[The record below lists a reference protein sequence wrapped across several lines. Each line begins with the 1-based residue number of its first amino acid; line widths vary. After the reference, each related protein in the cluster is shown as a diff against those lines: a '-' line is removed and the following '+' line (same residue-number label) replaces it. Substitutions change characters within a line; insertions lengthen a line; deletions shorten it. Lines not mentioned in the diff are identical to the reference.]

1 MSILKRA
8 NTLFIYLLFV
18 FSVFKPYNIAYMD
31 APHSWQVGFQD
42 PATPIMEGIISFNGL
57 LMTFMLL
64 IACFVGWLLYKS
76 LTLFNESVNPEPASF
91 NHSTLLEIVWT
102 IVPAGILMIISIPS
116 YNLLYAMEEV
126 IDPSLTIKVVGH
138 QWYWSYEYSDFEL
151 VPRVTKENLD
161 LVQKRVK
168 NLKDWLD
175 YIENSKEDQNLQ
187 KTRGSFDSE
196 MRKDKLYIAD
206 AELGDLKAEWI
217 NAKKELYEAG
227 LYLNSAKSDFKLA
240 RLDLAASRL
249 NKSSA
254 EVIKARTELSEFS
267 SSFKRPN
274 TLLKDGFDGW
284 DEKLRLKTKENLDIL
299 KARLLKAEQEFE
311 ADSSIFDI
319 LSIGLNPEDLT
330 SINTEPKSAELEF
343 NSLGDKLAVPFLRS
357 DEAVEILSRANIKLK
372 YAQSFF
378 DSTQKTLEKA
388 VLTFDELKDHFS
400 KKDIE
405 FLGYLGLKGNFD
417 IGTLDFINDDSNDD
431 NLGPVSK
438 TSLERLRFAKDEL
451 CRAKS
456 QVSKISEELSK
467 INNRLEIAGG
477 HAKDVNKSLTDTRF
491 VEHREE
497 ISRLKVSET
506 YFDNFTWDRH
516 KTDLLEYE
524 NKLRYGKFA
533 LEEAKKIMDET
544 LLYFYNSIE
553 KTIEA
558 DLGNNKMSLLFS
570 RGMDSPVLDLGG
582 VRDKKN
588 ILGLEDCILEGAGK
602 KLLSG
607 GKVGDL
613 LMDKISSD
621 LERLNSEQDVKQ
633 LKPKFI
639 NEFNDE
645 AIYAQYIDFSVNKLK
660 RVVDIAE
667 IDYNELICTSIEIKT
682 FIKKIESQLKDVY
695 PIKPVE
701 EFWSIN
707 VPEIFLKGNQYDVD
721 SHVKSFKFF
730 LSELRLLDIK
740 ASPNIIATKLRSLL
754 LQSKAD
760 LENLK
765 LFSTFI
771 EKVVKENNSKID
783 RGALD
788 LMSINSAGNSSGD
801 SLVDFSSNSTGSFNG
816 KGGGTNGAIPKGGNG
831 SYKDIKEVLDAF
843 EEKTGA
849 SNQTG
854 FLLDILQM
862 LKDTIY
868 TLDEADIN
876 KLRDFLYKL
885 LTTIV
890 EEDSSIYPIL
900 RKEINLILDLIKEP
914 SDVGE
919 GSERQRINFD
929 SYLIGED
936 DLIIPEPHSV
946 GKAGKVFR
954 LLEVDN
960 RLFVPI
966 NTHIR
971 VLVTS
976 ADVLHSWA
984 VPSLGI
990 KIDACPGRLNQV
1002 FLFVK
1007 REGVFYGQ
1015 CSEICGV
1022 NHGFMPIVVQ
1032 AVNQDDYLTWVGKR
1046 LCS

>member
-1 MSILKRA
+1 MNILKRA

-18 FSVFKPYNIAYMD
+18 FSIFKPYNMAHMD
-31 APHSWQVGFQD
+31 APHPWQVGFQD

-64 IACFVGWLLYKS
+64 IACFVGWLLYQS

-102 IVPAGILMIISIPS
+102 IVPAGILMIISVPS

-151 VPRVTKENLD
+151 VPKVTKENLD
-161 LVQKRVK
+161 LVQKCVK

-175 YIENSKEDQNLQ
+175 YIENNKEDKNLQ
-187 KTRGSFDSE
+187 NIQTPLDSE
-196 MRKDKLYIAD
+196 IRKEKLYITD
-206 AELGDLKAEWI
+206 AELGDLKVEWE
-217 NAKKELYEAG
+217 NAKRELHEAG
-227 LYLNSAKSDFKLA
+227 LHLNSAKSDFKLA
-240 RLDLAASRL
+240 RVDLAAAKL

-254 EVIKARTELSEFS
+254 EVIKARTEFSEFS

-274 TLLKDGFDGW
+274 ILLKDGFDGW

-311 ADSSIFDI
+311 GDSSIFDI
-319 LSIGLNPEDLT
+319 LSIGLSPEDLAT
-330 SINTEPKSAELEF
+330 PNAASKSAELEF
-343 NSLGDKLAVPFLRS
+343 NSFGDKLAVPFLRS
-357 DEAVEILSRANIKLK
+357 DEAGEILSRANSKFES
-372 YAQSFF
+372 AQSFF
-378 DSTQKTLEKA
+378 ESSQKKLEKA
-388 VLTFDELKDHFS
+388 VFTFDKLKENFC

-405 FLGYLGLKGNFD
+405 FLGYLGLKGEFD
-417 IGTLDFINDDSNDD
+417 IGALDFINIDLNDY
-431 NLGPVSK
+431 NLDQISD
-438 TSLERLRFAKDEL
+438 TSLERLYLAKDEL

-456 QVSKISEELSK
+456 RIIKISEELAK

-477 HAKDVNKSLTDTRF
+477 HAKDVSKSLTDTDF
-491 VEHREE
+491 VEHRDE

-524 NKLRYGKFA
+524 NKLRYGGFA
-533 LEEAKKIMDET
+533 LEEAKKIMDEA
-544 LLYFYNSIE
+544 LLYLCNSIE
-553 KTIEA
+553 STIEA
-558 DLGNNKMSLLFS
+558 DLENNETPLHFS
-570 RGMDSPVLDLGG
+570 RGMDLPMLDLGG
-582 VRDKKN
+582 VHEKIN
-588 ILGLEDCILEGAGK
+588 ILALENCILKAADK
-602 KLLSG
+602 KLLPR
-607 GKVGDL
+607 GKVADL
-613 LMDKISSD
+613 LSDKISSD
-621 LERLNSEQDVKQ
+621 LKQ
-633 LKPKFI
+633 LKSEHDIEQLKSKFI
-639 NEFNDE
+639 NEFHDE
-645 AIYAQYIDFSVNKLK
+645 NIYTLYIDFSLK
-660 RVVDIAE
+660 KIKHEVDIAE
-667 IDYNELICTSIEIKT
+667 RDYNEFIDTSTKIKT
-682 FIKKIESQLKDVY
+682 FIEKIEGQLKKVC
-695 PIKPVE
+695 PIKPIE
-701 EFWSIN
+701 HMLSKD
-707 VPEIFLKGNQYDVD
+707 VPEGFFKGAHYDVD
-721 SHVKSFKFF
+721 SHVKSFKIF

-740 ASPNIIATKLRSLL
+740 SNPNIIATKLRTLL
-754 LQSKAD
+754 LQSKVD

-765 LFSTFI
+765 LFSTFL
-771 EKVVKENNSKID
+771 EKMVKEDSSKID
-783 RGALD
+783 RDALV
-788 LMSINSAGNSSGD
+788 LMYI
-801 SLVDFSSNSTGSFNG
+801 NSTGSSPDNSGIEAELSITNDSTG
-816 KGGGTNGAIPKGGNG
+816 KGESSDNNPKGINRSYNG
-831 SYKDIKEVLDAF
+831 IKEVLDVF
-843 EEKTGA
+843 GEKHLA
-849 SNQTG
+849 SNQTNL
-854 FLLDILQM
+854 LLDILQM
-862 LKDTIY
+862 LKDTVY
-868 TLDEADIN
+868 TLDETDIN
-876 KLRDFLYKL
+876 KLRHFLYKL
-885 LTTIV
+885 LITII
-890 EEDSSIYPIL
+890 EEDSSIHQIL
-900 RKEINLILDLIKEP
+900 KEEINFILDLIKEP
-914 SDVGE
+914 SGDGE

-929 SYLIGED
+929 SYLIGEE

-990 KIDACPGRLNQV
+990 KVDACPGRLNQV

>member
-1 MSILKRA
+1 MNILKRA
-8 NTLFIYLLFV
+8 YNLFIYLLFV
-18 FSVFKPYNIAYMD
+18 FSVFKPYNMAYMD
-31 APHSWQVGFQD
+31 APHPWQVGFQD

-64 IACFVGWLLYKS
+64 IACFVGWLLYQS
-76 LTLFNESVNPEPASF
+76 LTLFNESVNPQPASF

-102 IVPAGILMIISIPS
+102 IVPAGILMIISVPS

-151 VPRVTKENLD
+151 VPKVTKENLD

-175 YIENSKEDQNLQ
+175 YIESNKEDQNMQ
-187 KTRGSFDSE
+187 NIEIPFNSE
-196 MRKDKLYIAD
+196 LNSEICKEKLYMTD
-206 AELGDLKAEWI
+206 SELGDLKVEWG
-217 NAKKELYEAG
+217 NAKREFHEAG
-227 LYLNSAKSDFKLA
+227 LSLDSAKSDFKLA
-240 RLDLAASRL
+240 RVDLAAAKL

-254 EVIKARTELSEFS
+254 EVIQVRTELSEFS

-274 TLLKDGFDGW
+274 ILLKDGFDGW

-299 KARLLKAEQEFE
+299 KARLLKAEQKFE
-311 ADSSIFDI
+311 GDSSIFDI
-319 LSIGLNPEDLT
+319 LSIGLSPEDLAAL
-330 SINTEPKSAELEF
+330 NDVARSAELEF
-343 NSLGDKLAVPFLRS
+343 NSFCDKLAVPFLRS
-357 DEAVEILSRANIKLK
+357 DEAGEILSRADSKFES
-372 YAQSFF
+372 AQYSFEL
-378 DSTQKTLEKA
+378 SQRKLEKA
-388 VLTFDELKDHFS
+388 ILTFDKSKDNFC

-405 FLGYLGLKGNFD
+405 FLGYLGLKHNTSDFMHVD
-417 IGTLDFINDDSNDD
+417 LDDF
-431 NLGPVSK
+431 NLGRVSD
-438 TSLERLRFAKDEL
+438 TSLERFYLAKDEL
-451 CRAKS
+451 CRAKG
-456 QVSKISEELSK
+456 QITKISEELTK

-477 HAKDVNKSLTDTRF
+477 HAKDVSKSLMDTHF
-491 VEHREE
+491 VEHRDK

-524 NKLRYGKFA
+524 NKLRYGRFA
-533 LEEAKKIMDET
+533 LEEAKKIMDEA
-544 LLYFYNSIE
+544 LLYLCNSIE
-553 KTIEA
+553 STIEL
-558 DLGNNKMSLLFS
+558 DLENSKISLRLS
-570 RGMDSPVLDLGG
+570 RGIDLPALDFGG
-582 VRDKKN
+582 GWDKNN
-588 ILGLEDCILEGAGK
+588 ILALENCLLKATDK

-607 GKVGDL
+607 GKLGDL
-613 LMDKISSD
+613 LINKISSD
-621 LERLNSEQDVKQ
+621 LKGLKSEHCADQ
-633 LKPKFI
+633 LKLKFV

-645 AIYAQYIDFSVNKLK
+645 DIYTRYIDISVNKIK
-660 RVVDIAE
+660 HEVDIAE
-667 IDYNELICTSIEIKT
+667 RDYNGLIDTSMEIKAL
-682 FIKKIESQLKDVY
+682 IKKIGCQLKKVCTGLT
-695 PIKPVE
+695 VE
-701 EFWSIN
+701 QMLSRD
-707 VPEIFLKGNQYDVD
+707 VPEVFFKGAKYEVD
-721 SHVKSFKFF
+721 SHVKSL
-730 LSELRLLDIK
+730 LSDLMLLDIK
-740 ASPNIIATKLRSLL
+740 ANPNILATRLRTLL

-765 LFSTFI
+765 LFSTFL
-771 EKVVKENNSKID
+771 EKILKENNSQID
-783 RGALD
+783 RDTLV
-788 LMSINSAGNSSGD
+788 LMYINNSGD
-801 SLVDFSSNSTGSFNG
+801 SSENSVIEGDLSSTGDCADNAS
-816 KGGGTNGAIPKGGNG
+816 KGHSK
-831 SYKDIKEVLDAF
+831 SYKGIKEVLDVF
-843 EEKTGA
+843 GEKQMA
-849 SNQTG
+849 SNQTH
-854 FLLDILQM
+854 LLIDILQM
-862 LKDTIY
+862 LKDMVY
-868 TLDEADIN
+868 TLDETDIN

-885 LTTIV
+885 LTTIA
-890 EEDSSIYPIL
+890 EEDSSIYQIL
-900 RKEINLILDLIKEP
+900 KEEINLILDLIKEP
-914 SDVGE
+914 SDDGE
-919 GSERQRINFD
+919 DLERQRINFD

-936 DLIIPEPHSV
+936 DLVIPEPHSM

-984 VPSLGI
+984 VPSLGV
-990 KIDACPGRLNQV
+990 KVDACPGRLNQV

>member
-1 MSILKRA
+1 MNILKRA

-18 FSVFKPYNIAYMD
+18 FSIFKPYNMAYMD
-31 APHSWQVGFQD
+31 APHPWQVGFQD

-64 IACFVGWLLYKS
+64 IACFVGWLLYQS

-102 IVPAGILMIISIPS
+102 IVPAGILMIISVPS

-151 VPRVTKENLD
+151 VPKVTKENLD

-175 YIENSKEDQNLQ
+175 YIENNKEDKNLQ
-187 KTRGSFDSE
+187 NIQTPLNSE
-196 MRKDKLYIAD
+196 IGKEKLYITD
-206 AELGDLKAEWI
+206 VELEELKVEWE
-217 NAKKELYEAG
+217 NAKRELHEAG
-227 LYLNSAKSDFKLA
+227 LHLNSVKSDFKLA
-240 RLDLAASRL
+240 RVDLAAAKL

-254 EVIKARTELSEFS
+254 EVIKARTEFSEFS

-274 TLLKDGFDGW
+274 ILLKDGFDGW

-311 ADSSIFDI
+311 GDSSIFDI
-319 LSIGLNPEDLT
+319 LSIGLSPKDLAT
-330 SINTEPKSAELEF
+330 PNAVSKSAELEF
-343 NSLGDKLAVPFLRS
+343 NSFGDKLAVPFLRS
-357 DEAVEILSRANIKLK
+357 DEAGEILSRANSKFES
-372 YAQSFF
+372 AQSFF
-378 DSTQKTLEKA
+378 ESSQKKLEKA
-388 VLTFDELKDHFS
+388 VFTFDKLKENFC

-405 FLGYLGLKGNFD
+405 FLGYLGLKGEFN
-417 IGTLDFINDDSNDD
+417 TSALDFINIDLNEY
-431 NLGPVSK
+431 NLGQIGD
-438 TSLERLRFAKDEL
+438 TSLERLSLAKDEL

-456 QVSKISEELSK
+456 RIIKISEELAK

-477 HAKDVNKSLTDTRF
+477 HAKDVSKSLTDTPF
-491 VEHREE
+491 VEHRDK

-524 NKLRYGKFA
+524 NKLRYGGFA
-533 LEEAKKIMDET
+533 LEEAKKIMDEA
-544 LLYFYNSIE
+544 LLYLCNSIE
-553 KTIEA
+553 STIEA
-558 DLGNNKMSLLFS
+558 ELVNNEAPLHFS
-570 RGMDSPVLDLGG
+570 RAVDLPVLESGEG
-582 VRDKKN
+582 HEKRN
-588 ILGLEDCILEGAGK
+588 ILALENCILKVADK
-602 KLLSG
+602 KLLPG
-607 GKVGDL
+607 GKVADL
-613 LMDKISSD
+613 LSDKISSD
-621 LERLNSEQDVKQ
+621 LKQLNSEYGVEQ
-633 LKPKFI
+633 LKSKFI

-645 AIYAQYIDFSVNKLK
+645 NIYTQYIDFSVNKIK
-660 RVVDIAE
+660 HEVDIAE
-667 IDYNELICTSIEIKT
+667 GDYNELIDTSTKIKA
-682 FIKKIESQLKDVY
+682 FIKKIEWQLKKVC
-695 PIKPVE
+695 PIKPIE
-701 EFWSIN
+701 QMLFKD
-707 VPEIFLKGNQYDVD
+707 VPGGGFKGAHYDVD
-721 SHVKSFKFF
+721 CHVKSFKIF

-740 ASPNIIATKLRSLL
+740 SNPNIIATRLRTLL
-754 LQSKAD
+754 LQSKVD

-765 LFSTFI
+765 LFSTFL
-771 EKVVKENNSKID
+771 EKIIKEDNSKID
-783 RGALD
+783 RDALV
-788 LMSINSAGNSSGD
+788 LMYI
-801 SLVDFSSNSTGSFNG
+801 NSTGSSSEIDAELSSTNDSMG
-816 KGGGTNGAIPKGGNG
+816 KGGSADNNLKGSDG
-831 SYKDIKEVLDAF
+831 SYNDIREVLDVF
-843 EEKTGA
+843 GEKHLA
-849 SNQTG
+849 SNQTNL
-854 FLLDILQM
+854 LLDILQM
-862 LKDTIY
+862 LKDMVY
-868 TLDEADIN
+868 TLDERDIN

-885 LTTIV
+885 LTTII
-890 EEDSSIYPIL
+890 EEDSSIHQIL
-900 RKEINLILDLIKEP
+900 KEEINLILDLIKEP
-914 SDVGE
+914 SDDGE

-929 SYLIGED
+929 SYLIGEE

-990 KIDACPGRLNQV
+990 KVDACPGRLNQV

-1032 AVNQDDYLTWVGKR
+1032 AVNQDDYLTWIGKR